1 MSFSKPRVRF
11 SLDFAFTLQ
20 CHDTQFLWNF
30 LGEALFAVDKKSPSV
45 YNFSGFFECSNESL
59 AIPHAIFETKRSGFI
74 QVMHHSSVSWKITP
88 QYFFSSNLIYF
99 EQNSPSKRN
108 FWTFEWLGEYSSNSA
123 CHIWNHKSV
132 YHSRMSWEMKLFM
145 IWAKRVH
152 QSVKFHTFDCSCE
165 ISPSLYFERL
175 LLLKVYKISAKKI
188 IEELCLVTLIYCF
201 KKTDILLQKWQ
212 EFCEF

>member
-99 EQNSPSKRN
+99 EQKSPSKRN
-108 FWTFEWLGEYSSNSA
+108 FWTFEWWVNIHQIPHVIFETTSQFIILE
-123 CHIWNHKSV
+123 CHERWNFLWFGQKES
-132 YHSRMSWEMKLFM
+132 
-145 IWAKRVH
+145 I
-152 QSVKFHTFDCSCE
+152 
-165 ISPSLYFERL
+165 
-175 LLLKVYKISAKKI
+175 KV
-188 IEELCLVTLIYCF
+188 
-201 KKTDILLQKWQ
+201 
-212 EFCEF
+212 